1 MLRKLLKYEFMST
14 ARVFGLC
21 YIGVLVAALLMRIF
35 GDIAYTQNLQ
45 NGAGIFNVTEIL
57 TMTSTGFY
65 FLMIA
70 AVCVLTFVL
79 ILQRF
84 WKNLMGSEG
93 YLMHTLPVH
102 AWQQIAS
109 KLIAAVVW
117 TLLSGVVIVLSVM
130 VLAMTGEAFAAILQG
145 FGELL
150 AAFQQE
156 YGMPLVV
163 ILLELFLLGVAMIA
177 ASVLQIYAAIMIGH
191 QANKHRVLLSVVVY
205 FGIDMVFNVAF
216 LMLIS
221 SVGLF
226 PAPLMEQFGAF
237 LAGLD
242 VVEASQLMIW
252 CGIGLH
258 VVLCAAFFLIC
269 EFMMRRRLNLE

>member
-45 NGAGIFNVTEIL
+45 NGTGIFNVTEIL

-216 LMLIS
+216 LMPIS

>member
-21 YIGVLVAALLMRIF
+21 YIGVLAAALLMRIF

-45 NGAGIFNVTEIL
+45 NGTSFFNATEIL
-57 TMTSTGFY
+57 TMVSPSFY

-84 WKNLMGSEG
+84 WKNLIGSEG

-130 VLAMTGEAFAAILQG
+130 VLAMTGEAFVAILQE

-150 AAFQQE
+150 AAFQRE
-156 YGMPLVV
+156 YGLSLIV
-163 ILLELFLLGVAMIA
+163 ILLELVLLGVAMVA

-191 QANKHRVLLSVVVY
+191 QANKHRILLSVVVY

-226 PAPLMEQFGAF
+226 PAPLLEQFSAF
-237 LAGLD
+237 LAGLG

-252 CGIGLH
+252 CGIGMHL
-258 VVLCAAFFLIC
+258 VLCAVFFLIC

>member
-45 NGAGIFNVTEIL
+45 NGTGIFNVTEIL

-93 YLMHTLPVH
+93 YLMHTLPV
-102 AWQQIAS
+102 S
-109 KLIAAVVW
+109 
-117 TLLSGVVIVLSVM
+117 
-130 VLAMTGEAFAAILQG
+130 
-145 FGELL
+145 
-150 AAFQQE
+150 
-156 YGMPLVV
+156 
-163 ILLELFLLGVAMIA
+163 
-177 ASVLQIYAAIMIGH
+177 
-191 QANKHRVLLSVVVY
+191 
-205 FGIDMVFNVAF
+205 
-216 LMLIS
+216 
-221 SVGLF
+221 
-226 PAPLMEQFGAF
+226 
-237 LAGLD
+237 
-242 VVEASQLMIW
+242 
-252 CGIGLH
+252 
-258 VVLCAAFFLIC
+258 
-269 EFMMRRRLNLE
+269 

>member
-45 NGAGIFNVTEIL
+45 NGTGIFNVTEIL

>member
-45 NGAGIFNVTEIL
+45 NGTGIFNVTEIL

-130 VLAMTGEAFAAILQG
+130 VLTMTGEAFAAILQG

>member
-45 NGAGIFNVTEIL
+45 NGTGIFNVTEIL

-258 VVLCAAFFLIC
+258 VALCAAFFLIC

>member
-1 MLRKLLKYEFMST
+1 
-14 ARVFGLC
+14 
-21 YIGVLVAALLMRIF
+21 
-35 GDIAYTQNLQ
+35 
-45 NGAGIFNVTEIL
+45 
-57 TMTSTGFY
+57 
-65 FLMIA
+65 
-70 AVCVLTFVL
+70 
-79 ILQRF
+79 
-84 WKNLMGSEG
+84 
-93 YLMHTLPVH
+93 MHPLPVH

-130 VLAMTGEAFAAILQG
+130 VLAMTGEAFVAILQE

-150 AAFQQE
+150 AAFQRE
-156 YGMPLVV
+156 YGLSLIV
-163 ILLELFLLGVAMIA
+163 ILLELVLLGVAMVA

-191 QANKHRVLLSVVVY
+191 QANKHRILLSVVVY

-226 PAPLMEQFGAF
+226 PAPLLEQFSAF
-237 LAGLD
+237 LAGLG

-252 CGIGLH
+252 CGIGMHL
-258 VVLCAAFFLIC
+258 VLCAVFFLIC